1 MAGSKKRRRW
11 LLAIVAV
18 GLLCLAWRIWDVH
31 RTQRAIAEAEA
42 AMRAGRPGRAAQQ
55 LTALLATQPRSDQAA
70 YLLGLCEQARG
81 QPKAAFE
88 AWGRIPL
95 DSPFA
100 GRVVLGRM
108 DLLVQQGALGDAEQ
122 LIKHALEDRRH
133 GRAGIAALLVLV
145 YTQQGRFDDARRW
158 IEDVWKGLNESGE
171 EASEQAINLVR
182 MHIELENNA
191 PMTDAVRSYIDQS
204 SERQPQDD
212 RVWLGKANLALQA
225 RSFNEAARWL
235 AACLGRRPDDP
246 SVWRSKL
253 SWAMATNR
261 IADVRQALAHLR
273 AQDSSPAEIHRLAAW
288 IAARRGDLL
297 SEKRELEQ
305 SIADDPE
312 DFRTFDRLIELAL
325 HDRSPQRAV
334 ELRTQK
340 AENERLRARYWLLYE
355 RNQPSRDSAE
365 MGRLAI
371 QLGRWFEAK
380 VWLTVAITEEP
391 NRADLRSELGQ
402 LNSRAQSIPGPG
414 RTLEEMLAPA
424 LEADAP
430 SVRHGNTGEFANHN
444 QSP

>member
-1 MAGSKKRRRW
+1 
-11 LLAIVAV
+11 
-18 GLLCLAWRIWDVH
+18 VH
-31 RTQRAIAEAEA
+31 RTRDAIAGAEA
-42 AMRAGRPGRAAQQ
+42 AMRAGRPGLAAQQ
-55 LTALLATQPRSDQAA
+55 LSALLARRPGAHEAA
-70 YLLGLCEQARG
+70 YLLGMCEKSRG
-81 QPKAAFE
+81 NPKAAFE

-100 GRVVLGRM
+100 GRVVLGGSN
-108 DLLVQQGALGDAEQ
+108 LLIEQGALADAEQ
-122 LIKHALEDRRH
+122 LIKNALEDRRH
-133 GRAGIAALLVLV
+133 GQPGIAVLLVLV
-145 YTQQGRFDDARRW
+145 YTQQGRFDDARRRIKDIW
-158 IEDVWKGLNESGE
+158 RELSETGE
-171 EASEQAINLVR
+171 GGSEQAINLVR
-182 MHIELENNA
+182 MHIEHDQNA
-191 PMTDAVRSYIDQS
+191 PMTDAVRDHIDQAAL
-204 SERQPQDD
+204 RQPQDD
-212 RVWLGKANLALQA
+212 RVWLGKANLAIQSGSLD
-225 RSFNEAARWL
+225 EAARWL
-235 AACLGRRPDDP
+235 AACLRRRPEDIT
-246 SVWRSKL
+246 VWRSKL

-261 IADVRQALAHLR
+261 IADVREALAHLR

-305 SIADDPE
+305 LIADDPE

-325 HDRSPQRAV
+325 HDRSPQRAF

-365 MGRLAI
+365 MGPLAI

-402 LNSRAQSIPGPG
+402 LNSRAQTIPGPG
-414 RTLEEMLAPA
+414 RTLEEMLAPV

-430 SVRHGNTGEFANHN
+430 SVRYGNTREFANHN